1 VQDQTPEPTLT
12 PKRAPD
18 KPPVPSATDFPL
30 IRPFTGDSHREAVV
44 QERPTLGSMPRARR
58 GAWWWLLPAVDF
70 ASSTLALAIVL
81 LATSSD
87 LFPALPVA
95 SLFLVVVYAGLGVY
109 GSSPPHGA
117 LSDGGGP
124 AWPVIRLVVAGVF
137 AWVTGLI
144 ANLPEGSQVAL
155 WCVFVLLDGTSHK
168 LSAPLFRRF
177 DHPERWVLVG
187 DESTASRLKA
197 YNPLRDYATVVA
209 TVPPDE
215 DESQAG
221 ARIAALEVVERY
233 HADRVVISSQH
244 ADDEGLLDLMR
255 AFKSIGVPVSLLPRP
270 LDLLE
275 APAATPSRVGGVPL
289 IEVEALAAHG
299 TVPYK
304 GPDRRHSRKT
314 KISVV
319 VPAMNEGRNIAHVLR
334 RLPAD
339 LHEVILVDG
348 NSRDDTVATARE
360 AYPAIRVLTQ
370 SGRGKGDAF
379 RTGFAAVTG
388 NLVVMLDADGS
399 AAPEEIPLFVEALEA
414 GADFAKGSRFL
425 EGGGSADITRM
436 RQLGNT
442 FLSGTANVLHGTH
455 FTDLCYGYNAF
466 WARCLPFIS
475 LDVPGFEVE
484 TLINLRI
491 AGAGMKITEVPSYEA
506 DRLHGQSN
514 LKTFRDGFR
523 VLGTILGEARR
534 RRAIHNQRQ
543 PADEKKAPEPE
554 TAAA

>member
-1 VQDQTPEPTLT
+1 V
-12 PKRAPD
+12 
-18 KPPVPSATDFPL
+18 
-30 IRPFTGDSHREAVV
+30 
-44 QERPTLGSMPRARR
+44 
-58 GAWWWLLPAVDF
+58 VDF
-70 ASSTLALAIVL
+70 ASSMLALAIVL

-87 LFPALPVA
+87 LFPALPA
-95 SLFLVVVYAGLGVY
+95 APLFLIVVYGGLGIY
-109 GSSPPHGA
+109 GSRPPHGA

-137 AWVTGLI
+137 AWVASLI
-144 ANLPEGSQVAL
+144 ANLPDGSQVAL
-155 WCVFVLLDGTSHK
+155 WCVFVLLDGTAHK

-177 DHPERWVLVG
+177 DRPERWVLVG

-209 TVPPDE
+209 TVPPE
-215 DESQAG
+215 NEGNESKAG

-233 HADRVVISSQH
+233 HADRVVISTQH

-289 IEVEALAAHG
+289 IEVEALASRDA
-299 TVPYK
+299 VPYT
-304 GPDRRHSRKT
+304 GPDRRSSRKT

-319 VPAMNEGRNIAHVLR
+319 VPAMNEGKNIAHVLA
-334 RLPAD
+334 RLPTD

-348 NSRDDTVATARE
+348 NSHDDTVATARE
-360 AYPAIRVLTQ
+360 AYPEIRVLTQ

-388 NLVVMLDADGS
+388 NLIVMLDADGS

-425 EGGGSADITRM
+425 EGGGSADITAM
-436 RQLGNT
+436 RRLGNG

-523 VLGTILGEARR
+523 VLKTILGEARR
-534 RRAIHNQRQ
+534 RRAIQDQRR
-543 PADEKKAPEPE
+543 PVDEKKAPEPE

>member
-1 VQDQTPEPTLT
+1 
-12 PKRAPD
+12 
-18 KPPVPSATDFPL
+18 VPSATDFPL
-30 IRPFTGDSHREAVV
+30 IRPFTGDAHREAVV

-58 GAWWWLLPAVDF
+58 GAGWWLLPVIDF
-70 ASSTLALAIVL
+70 ASSIVALAIVL
-81 LATSSD
+81 LADSSD
-87 LFPALPVA
+87 LFPALLVA
-95 SLFLVVVYAGLGVY
+95 PLFLVVVYAGLGVY
-109 GSSPPHGA
+109 GSRPPHGA
-117 LSDGGGP
+117 LSDDGGP
-124 AWPVIRLVVAGVF
+124 AWPVIRLVVAAVF
-137 AWVTGLI
+137 TWVASLMT
-144 ANLPEGSQVAL
+144 NLPSDSQVAL
-155 WCVFVLLDGTSHK
+155 WCVFVLLDGTAHK
-168 LSAPLFRRF
+168 FGAPLFRRF

-187 DESTASRLKA
+187 DESTATRLKA

-209 TVPPDE
+209 TVPPLG
-215 DESQAG
+215 DESKAG
-221 ARIAALEVVERY
+221 ANIAALEVVERY
-233 HADRVVISSQH
+233 HADRVVISTQH
-244 ADDEGLLDLMR
+244 ADDEGLLGLMR

-275 APAATPSRVGGVPL
+275 APAAMPSRVGGVPL
-289 IEVEALAAHG
+289 IEVEALAARG
-299 TVPYK
+299 AVPYT
-304 GPDRRHSRKT
+304 GPDRRSSRKT

-319 VPAMNEGRNIAHVLR
+319 VPAMNEGKNIGHVLS

-348 NSRDDTVATARE
+348 NSQDDTVASAKE
-360 AYPAIRVLTQ
+360 AYPKIRVLTQ

-399 AAPEEIPLFVEALEA
+399 AAPEEIPAFVEALEA

-425 EGGGSADITRM
+425 EGGGSADITTM
-436 RQLGNT
+436 RRLGNA

-506 DRLHGQSN
+506 DRLHGTSN

-523 VLGTILGEARR
+523 VLKTILGEARR
-534 RRAIHNQRQ
+534 RRAIQGQRQ
-543 PADEKKAPEPE
+543 PAEKKASKPK